1 MSNIK
6 ELIGKTK
13 NLIEWIFG
21 AGVLIAAISYGILNY
36 STNYEEDRLK
46 LAKDILR
53 KTMRAGLEFEGTKV
67 SEDMLDVAM
76 TAFQNKN
83 KAECKNSVIYY
94 AFSADS
100 DIIWI
105 KTEKSGDMI
114 SAEVM
119 TEELPKDCALYEKS
133 ENKWKKI
140 EHINKTEQQST
151 TTQKDN
157 NITYSS
163 CDGMAVNLAVDTGCK
178 YDNDTIKVEIQSEN
192 TSQTQSLYSQRFCVK
207 GNVLTL
213 LMGEAKPFKN
223 DETAFHSLPQ
233 VHPQNINCPKL
244 IEWLDNYGGMTMGI
258 DDDEEP
264 LYLGGRVG

>member
-13 NLIEWIFG
+13 NLIELIFG

-133 ENKWKKI
+133 
-140 EHINKTEQQST
+140 
-151 TTQKDN
+151 
-157 NITYSS
+157 
-163 CDGMAVNLAVDTGCK
+163 
-178 YDNDTIKVEIQSEN
+178 
-192 TSQTQSLYSQRFCVK
+192 
-207 GNVLTL
+207 
-213 LMGEAKPFKN
+213 
-223 DETAFHSLPQ
+223 
-233 VHPQNINCPKL
+233 
-244 IEWLDNYGGMTMGI
+244 
-258 DDDEEP
+258 
-264 LYLGGRVG
+264 